1 MNKALFTFIKIA
13 FGIMLLLLILYGTI
27 HLCRSCYD
35 CGYRFFAEKQIV
47 SDTQDVE
54 STEAQ

>member
-13 FGIMLLLLILYGTI
+13 FVIMLILLILYGTV
-27 HLCRSCYD
+27 HLCRTCYD
-35 CGYRFFAEKQIV
+35 YGYRFCAEKQMV
-47 SDTQDVE
+47 PDTQDVE

>member
-13 FGIMLLLLILYGTI
+13 FVIMLILLILYGTV
-27 HLCRSCYD
+27 HLCRTCYD
-35 CGYRFFAEKQIV
+35 YGYRFFAEKKMV
-47 SDTQDVE
+47 PDTQDVE